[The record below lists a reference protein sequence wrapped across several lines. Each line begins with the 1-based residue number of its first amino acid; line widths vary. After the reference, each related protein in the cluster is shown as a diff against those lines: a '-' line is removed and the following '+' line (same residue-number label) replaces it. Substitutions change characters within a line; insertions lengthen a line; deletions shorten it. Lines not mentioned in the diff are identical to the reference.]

1 MSKPIKKFF
10 TQKTIATKITQAQQ
24 LVISLLRFR
33 TALGLPKKALPFY
46 ILNAIFKVF
55 PLF

>member
-10 TQKTIATKITQAQQ
+10 TQKTIATKITQTQQ